1 VLKNQMDDSL
11 DTLQDDGA
19 KPSKGKALIA
29 EDIKTNRLVLSSL
42 LQTLEIDS
50 VFAVD
55 GQEALDK
62 FKADPMINF
71 ILMDV
76 KMPVMDGVEATLL
89 IREWEDIKKLS
100 ATPIIAVTAFDYAE
114 DIKRCMQAGM
124 DDVMYKP
131 VDLKNLAKVV
141 DKYLGIKKIDPN
153 LLSASPAQVTT
164 HNLLENRQEPIFSQE
179 WLSTFVSD
187 HKKLASIILNG
198 AMNDIPSYFNLL
210 RDSVELQNWPESQAV
225 IHVLKGVMR
234 QVGAQRLATV
244 LQELHAHLKNGG
256 TMDMI
261 VFDGLLKEYHQL
273 EEQLQAWLKKNL

>member
-1 VLKNQMDDSL
+1 MDDSL
-11 DTLQDDGA
+11 NTSQDDEA

-42 LQTLEIDS
+42 LQTLEIES
-50 VFAVD
+50 IFAVD
-55 GQEALDK
+55 GQEALNM
-62 FKADPMINF
+62 FKADAMINF
-71 ILMDV
+71 ILMDI

-89 IREWEDIKKLS
+89 IREWEEIKKLS

-114 DIKRCMQAGM
+114 DIKRCMDAGM

-131 VDLKNLAKVV
+131 VDLKNLAKIV
-141 DKYLGIKKIDPN
+141 DKYLGIKNIDSN
-153 LLSASPAQVTT
+153 LLGASSGQLAI
-164 HNLLENRQEPIFSQE
+164 HNLLENRQEPIFSPD

-198 AMNDIPSYFNLL
+198 AMNDIPSYFKLL
-210 RDSVELQNWPESQAV
+210 RESVELQNWTESQAV
-225 IHVLKGVMR
+225 IHVLKGVTR

-244 LQELHAHLKNGG
+244 LQELHAYLKNGG